1 MLPSLSSAAAAAA
14 AATTVIP
21 PSTSSAN
28 HSSTTP
34 TAHLLSSDGVQTHPI
49 DLSTHSSSQS
59 VIATPTSSINPVTPP
74 TQLHASLV
82 SCAECIILYSAFLS
96 WCGCLPTATL
106 PNPLNASTSI
116 GVVNPTNAAVHPPTG
131 TVTENTANGGS
142 NANNENRNGVGPCTR
157 SDEVGDGEAEV
168 REEGGDEWRCEKCGK
183 TYNSSTSL
191 RKHKQSHLLRWKC
204 HFCEKTFSRNW
215 LLEGH
220 ERTHT
225 GEKPFVCPTCQRAFA
240 DRSNMRAHMQTHL
253 TVKRHRCPHCAQ
265 SFPRR
270 SQLIRHMQ
278 TCLFSTAAALI
289 HTFRVIQLL
298 GIAVQPFHHCQ
309 QHVVVYVNEKHG
321 LLPALLRG
329 E

>member
-14 AATTVIP
+14 AATTTVIP
-21 PSTSSAN
+21 PSTASAN

-265 SFPRR
+265 SFTRR

-278 TCLFSTAAALI
+278 TCLFSTAAA
-289 HTFRVIQLL
+289 TTATVTNPTSNTPSDN
-298 GIAVQPFHHCQ
+298 ASHH
-309 QHVVVYVNEKHG
+309 VDAIN
-321 LLPALLRG
+321 PAT
-329 E
+329 